1 MLKQTFQDF
10 DKTKCS
16 HITVSQFSR
25 TLTQLGLLPCPTY
38 FNLLI
43 RKYIDNGN
51 ANEVNYVKFC
61 DDVDNVAEML
71 ETVIKGIKPN
81 EKQPDESE
89 NIVQNEKDLKLMST
103 LFSSKRLGQPN
114 SDLADVINKI
124 QAQCVMKRIRINEF
138 FKDFDGLRKGTVT
151 AEQVNQLF
159 RPLSQLALGA
169 HSLALSCSTL
179 SGTCLSLGVSQ

>member
-1 MLKQTFQDF
+1 MDYEVAKTNLLTTKSVSSITKEEADIINAALLEIKQKIRTKRILLKQTFQDF

-25 TLTQLGLLPCPTY
+25 TLTSLGLLPCPTY

-51 ANEVNYVKFC
+51 VNEVNYVKFC

-81 EKQPDESE
+81 EKVPDSSD
-89 NIVQNEKDLKLMST
+89 NIVNNEQDLKLMST
-103 LFSSKRLGQPN
+103 LFSSKRLADQN
-114 SDLADVINKI
+114 SELGDVINK
-124 QAQCVMKRIRINEF
+124 V
-138 FKDFDGLRKGTVT
+138 
-151 AEQVNQLF
+151 
-159 RPLSQLALGA
+159 
-169 HSLALSCSTL
+169 
-179 SGTCLSLGVSQ
+179 